1 MVTLRAQ
8 TTIHPLKLGL
18 GMKGKL
24 NFKARMDNMGGERW
38 VKEVCLDIGYRSCWM
53 RGCAAMARD
62 IGIGRS
68 WDFSREGV
76 SQWRMTRNH
85 GERGIYSAKEL
96 KPIINMR
103 VEEYGCKKWVGGIE
117 SKSTLILYKNKECPG
132 KEGFYDG
139 SWLSTLLFK
148 ARAGAL
154 ELNGRTYRY
163 NEGHIRGCQL
173 CDLEWGNQETVKHF
187 MAECPA
193 YEMEMDW
200 ARERYIQVLGVES
213 FNEVVQGDDAGL
225 GCFLVFDKGVPR
237 DGPRV
242 L

>member
-1 MVTLRAQ
+1 M
-8 TTIHPLKLGL
+8 
-18 GMKGKL
+18 
-24 NFKARMDNMGGERW
+24 
-38 VKEVCLDIGYRSCWM
+38 
-53 RGCAAMARD
+53 
-62 IGIGRS
+62 
-68 WDFSREGV
+68 DFSREGV

-85 GERGIYSAKEL
+85 GERGIYSTKEL
-96 KPIINMR
+96 KLIINMR

-200 ARERYIQVLGVES
+200 ARERYIQVLGVER
-213 FNEVVQGDDAGL
+213 FNEEVQGEDAGL
-225 GCFLVFDKGVPR
+225 GCFLGFDKGVNPGIVDITKAYLGMIWNR
-237 DGPRV
+237 RTQLLAQLNMSNPQGSENFFNSIRN
-242 L
+242 